1 MMWLILLV
9 LFSRGELSKIS
20 QNFATSFTFT
30 AWATIC
36 SSVAVGPKSSAAM
49 EATTLKPDVGM
60 ATFGWALVDWKLVS
74 VWTHV
79 TFACGFVFWAKCL
92 GAELFSDFFPFSFLK
107 VWFHCFGWGV
117 DVASVAI
124 LGRLDHHQRQ
134 QQQQQQQKKKGTTW
148 LAGLNDKGSRDQ
160 KPEDQSIKGSE
171 GPQDQD
177 QRDRRDYRTRRQK
190 KWRKGNMKGNPSKCF
205 RTALSFGTALRF
217 KGNSSAV
224 CPQPRLP
231 TKHPEPWWPS
241 VVAGFALKPGI
252 RSYLYFII
260 FTPTVVANSI
270 FHGGHHPC
278 PPP

>member
-9 LFSRGELSKIS
+9 LFSRGELSKKP

-49 EATTLKPDVGM
+49 QATTLKPDVGM

-79 TFACGFVFWAKCL
+79 TFACGFAFWAKCL
-92 GAELFSDFFPFSFLK
+92 GAELFSDSFPFSFLK

-134 QQQQQQQKKKGTTW
+134 QQQQQPQPQPQQQQQQQHQQQQQQQQQQKKGTWW
-148 LAGLNDKGSRDQ
+148 LAGLEEQR
-160 KPEDQSIKGSE
+160 IKRPKAWGPKHQRIRGATGPGLE
-171 GPQDQD
+171 GPKGLQDQ
-177 QRDRRDYRTRRQK
+177 TTK
-190 KWRKGNMKGNPSKCF
+190 KMKEGKYERES
-205 RTALSFGTALRF
+205 
-217 KGNSSAV
+217 
-224 CPQPRLP
+224 
-231 TKHPEPWWPS
+231 
-241 VVAGFALKPGI
+241 LKV
-252 RSYLYFII
+252 F
-260 FTPTVVANSI
+260 
-270 FHGGHHPC
+270 
-278 PPP
+278 